1 MSENKESILRGY
13 PNVISYECSKKIIKQ
28 MERNICK
35 ITVGENQGTGFFCKI
50 PFPDLNNMLSVF
62 ITNNHIINKELLYKD
77 NLIIE
82 INIEEENNIRKLNLN
97 NRMKYTNEEYDI
109 TIIEIKNEDEINN
122 YLELDDNIINDIINN
137 NNRNDKYKDK
147 TIYIIQYPKGELSVS
162 YGILDNIYEDKKY
175 NFNHKC
181 STEGGSSGSPIL
193 NINNKLIG
201 IHKEGIYNKYNKG
214 TFLNYPIKEYI
225 QLYCKNNLLQ
235 EFNTKYKLNIT
246 DTNITKLN
254 LIECGIGDEG
264 LKDLCKIEFKELK
277 ELNLYRNNISDI
289 KVLEKVKFE
298 KLETLNFNSNEISD
312 IKILENV
319 NFLLLKL
326 LGLNDNK
333 ITDISVLGKVK
344 FEHLKE
350 LFLGSNNISDI
361 SIFEKVNFKEL
372 KGLDLSKNNISDI
385 KPLNKIKVEV
395 LDLSENKISDIKLF
409 EKENFKDL
417 KKLYLS
423 NNSITDINSLEK
435 NKFKKLEKLDL
446 SVNQIDDKLNSST
459 ISVLKSQIGNL
470 IID

>member
-1 MSENKESILRGY
+1 MKGLKESIIARY
-13 PNVISYECSKKIIKQ
+13 PNVISYECTTKIKEQ
-28 MERNICK
+28 MEKNICK
-35 ITVGENQGTGFFCKI
+35 IIIDEEQGTGFFCKI

-109 TIIEIKNEDEINN
+109 TIIEIKKEDEINN

-137 NNRNDKYKDK
+137 NNKNKNYMDK

-162 YGILDNIYEDKKY
+162 YGILDQIYEDKKY

-201 IHKEGIYNKYNKG
+201 IHKEGYNNKYNKG

-235 EFNTKYKLNIT
+235 DFNTKYKLNIT

-277 ELNLYRNNISDI
+277 KLFLYHSNISDI

-298 KLETLNFNSNEISD
+298 KLE
-312 IKILENV
+312 ILS
-319 NFLLLKL
+319 
-326 LGLNDNK
+326 LGANK
-333 ITDISVLGKVK
+333 I
-344 FEHLKE
+344 
-350 LFLGSNNISDI
+350 
-361 SIFEKVNFKEL
+361 
-372 KGLDLSKNNISDI
+372 
-385 KPLNKIKVEV
+385 
-395 LDLSENKISDIKLF
+395 
-409 EKENFKDL
+409 
-417 KKLYLS
+417 
-423 NNSITDINSLEK
+423 
-435 NKFKKLEKLDL
+435 
-446 SVNQIDDKLNSST
+446 
-459 ISVLKSQIGNL
+459 
-470 IID
+470 